1 MLHHEFNQL
10 IGREATYAEY
20 NKANGIYMT
29 TDIDKQ
35 TFCQEWEAGLKD
47 SKTLAEMYDRFN
59 RVSDKKGDYAHAMK
73 TAADA
78 LLYAIE
84 IEKASGE
91 LEDIVTTLV
100 DRKYIT
106 SQRLRRGFKLSQND
120 IDFILENI

>member
-10 IGREATYAEY
+10 IGREATDAEY

-29 TDIDKQ
+29 TNVDKQ
-35 TFCQEWEAGLKD
+35 TFCKEWEAGLKD
-47 SKTLAEMYDRFN
+47 SKVLADIDDRIE
-59 RVSDKKGDYAHAMK
+59 RISDKKAEYGKRMNI
-73 TAADA
+73 AADA
-78 LLYAIE
+78 IIYAIE

-106 SQRLRRGFKLSQND
+106 EQRLRRGFKLSQND